1 MNWRTPQ
8 PAQPQ
13 LVVLPGLPTTT
24 GVDRVRHVIASVTE
38 KPDVALLQQMC
49 QEHFYEPGKMVRARL
64 ALAVGEAYDLDRDW
78 LAPWGAAVE
87 LVHNA
92 TLVHDD
98 IQDGDE
104 VRRGQ
109 ATTWVVH
116 GENQAIN
123 LGDHLLMA
131 ATQAIDFVDCS
142 PERKWYLSRC
152 LSRRSCAT
160 VGGQVLDLSLSPE
173 SEWSWDAYLRVVTG
187 KTGHLLALPVEGAL
201 ILAGFSPDEAQH
213 VADLFLDV
221 GVLYQLQD
229 DVLDIFGDKQRD
241 VSACDLYEGK
251 VSALVIA
258 DSILHPEHIP
268 EMKQLLCT
276 PREDTDRLMVD
287 KTVTRFK
294 EEGALDAVLERMH
307 SLRNSFLSQ
316 QWGQMNTVAQDL
328 MRAIQKPIGEV
339 WR

>member
-92 TLVHDD
+92 TLVNDD

-160 VGGQVLDLSLSPE
+160 VGGQVLDLSLSPD

-213 VADLFLDV
+213 VADLSMYALTSYRMMYWIFLEINS
-221 GVLYQLQD
+221 GM
-229 DVLDIFGDKQRD
+229 FRRD
-241 VSACDLYEGK
+241 LIKESICARHCRQHPSSRTHPRNETVAMHSPRGHRP
-251 VSALVIA
+251 A
-258 DSILHPEHIP
+258 DGRR
-268 EMKQLLCT
+268 M
-276 PREDTDRLMVD
+276 
-287 KTVTRFK
+287 VTRFK

-328 MRAIQKPIGEV
+328 MRAIQNPLVRSGD
-339 WR
+339 